1 MTITADLSVRLVSDS
16 SRCSGRVEVLHDG
29 QWGTVCG
36 DRWDLTD
43 ASVVC
48 REVGCG
54 EAVDAPQYGHFGG
67 GSGQIWL
74 DEVDCSGLESSL
86 KNCKSN
92 GWGDHDCQ
100 HNHDAGVICS
110 GDGSSLLAGSHLC
123 SGRVEMYFGG
133 RWGTVCDAVFDDQD
147 AEVVCRELNCGV
159 PVQLLGADT
168 FGKGE
173 EQVWTQ
179 EIQCRGDESQI
190 NFCPE
195 QSSYKKNC
203 THDNDVGLICSGY
216 TALRLVNG
224 SDICSGRV
232 ERQYFSK
239 WGSVCDECMN
249 MRAANVLCREL
260 NCGIAVSVVGVDWF
274 GEGSGEIWADVIDCQ
289 GNETKLSE
297 CSISSWSRA
306 ESSHKQDVGVICS
319 NSSLSLHDGRVRL
332 SGEREC
338 EGEVEVYIHQVWR
351 RVLLD
356 SWSLTE
362 SSVVCRQLGCGSVLN
377 FTNSS
382 SSSDEHS
389 YECVMGFQC
398 SGTEDHLRNCS
409 SPQTL
414 NCSATQQ
421 LTITCLGQRPI
432 RLVGSGG
439 DCAGRL
445 EVFHKG
451 SWGTVCDDFWDIKD
465 AHVVC
470 RQLQCGVALSNQ
482 PVPAWFGPGSG
493 PIWLD
498 DVNCEGNETSLWS
511 CSSRVWGD
519 HDCKHKEDVGVVCSE
534 FKEFRL
540 TEGCEGN
547 VEVFYNGS
555 WGNVCWNQM
564 NRDTASLICQELNCG
579 RSASEPNYSKG
590 LKPHNWLDYFKCRS
604 DDFILWQ
611 CPSSSWAPNHCN
623 EDEVANIICSG
634 EMKFYLHPHQRQCSN
649 HLPLRLSGGKGLCSG
664 RLEVYH
670 NSVWGSVCDDL
681 WDIRDAQVV
690 CRQLGCGAALSVDGN
705 EAFGAGEGV
714 VWMNRVECRGTEIHL
729 WDCPHVL
736 KNHTDCSHKE
746 QVRLICADL
755 SVRLVNGGSRCSG
768 NVEVLHDGQ
777 WGTVCHYYWDMTD
790 AAVVCREVNCGE
802 ALYVT
807 YSAYFGQGSGPITM
821 DLVGCNG
828 SEASLKDCRSEKW
841 NIQYCSHI
849 HDAGVICSETINYGR
864 FARLVDGPH
873 QCSGRVEL
881 LRGNT
886 WMSMC
891 DAVFDDQDAE
901 VVCRELNCGVPV
913 QLLGADTFGKG
924 EGQVWT
930 QEIQCRGDESLSRS
944 CSYASRNVT
953 CSHDNDV
960 GLRCSGY
967 SDHRLMNGPDIC
979 SGRVER
985 QYFSKWGSVCDECMN
1000 MRAANVLC
1008 RELNCGI
1015 AVSVVGVDW
1024 FGEGSGEI
1032 WADVFDCQG
1041 NETKLSECSISSW
1054 SRAESSHKQDVG
1066 VICSSSSL
1074 SLHDGRVR
1082 LSGERECEGEV
1093 EVYIHQV
1100 WRRVLLDS
1108 WSLTESSVV
1117 CRQLGC
1123 GSVLNFTNSSSSSDE
1138 HSYECVMGFQC
1149 SGTEDH
1155 LRNCSSPQTLNC
1167 STTQQL
1173 SITCLGQRS
1182 IRLVGSGGD
1191 CAGRLEVFHKG
1202 SWGTVCDDFW
1212 DIKDAHVVCR
1222 QLQCGVALSNQP
1234 VPAWFGPGS
1243 GPIWLDDV
1251 NCEGNETSLW
1261 SCSSRVWGDHDC
1273 KHKEDVGVVCSE
1285 FKEFRLTEGCEG
1297 NVEVFYNGSWGNV
1310 CLNQMNRDTAS
1321 LICQELNCGRSA
1333 SELNYSDALRSHN
1346 WLDYFNCRSDDSTL
1360 WQCPSSPWGLN
1371 NCNEDEV
1378 TNIICSETVIHE
1390 VPRSH
1395 LICSASPSPYQR
1407 QCSNHLPLRLSGGKG
1422 LCSGRLEVYHNSVW
1436 GSVCDDLWDIRDAQ
1450 VVCRQLA
1457 CGAALS
1463 VDGNE
1468 AFGAGEG
1475 VVWMNRVECRGT
1487 EIHLWDC
1494 PHVLINHTDCSHN
1507 KVRLICADSS
1517 VYTTPAT
1524 TTTTSASPSVS
1535 PQTPL
1540 FNPPVVVIVLGV
1552 LLLLLLVPLLILIQH
1567 NREMRRALSKRRH
1580 RTQTEAVYEEIDH
1593 RHTNTHTHFT
1603 QRVDVPDDNYDDVII
1618 IRQNIQD
1625 INAIRLLGGSR
1636 CSGRVEMPHKN
1647 TWMSVCD
1654 AVFDDQDA
1662 EVVCR
1667 ELNCGV
1673 PVQLL
1678 GADTFG
1684 KGEEQVWTQE
1694 IQCTGEESHISFCL
1708 ISLSPK
1714 DNCTHE
1720 NAVGLTCS
1728 GFSDLR
1734 LVNGSDIC
1742 SGRVERQY
1750 FSKWGSVCDECMN
1763 MRAANVLCRE
1773 LNCGIAV
1780 SVVQGLDWF
1789 GEGSGEIWADVFDC
1803 QGNETKLSECSISSW
1818 SRAESSH
1825 KQDVG
1830 VICSNSSLSLHDGRV
1845 RLSGER
1851 ECEGEV
1857 EVYIHQVWRRVLL
1870 DSWSLTES
1878 SVVCRQLG
1886 CGSVLNFTN
1895 SSSSSDEHSYEC
1907 VMGFQCSGTEDHL
1920 RNCSSPQTL
1929 NCSATQ
1935 QLSITCQS
1943 QRSIRLVGSGG
1954 DCAGRLEVFHKGSWG
1969 TVCDDF
1975 WDIKD
1980 AHVVCRQLQCGVA
1993 LSNQPVPA
2001 WFGSGSGLIWLDDVN
2016 CEGNETSLWSCSS
2029 RVWGD
2034 HDCNH
2039 KEDVGVVCSEFK
2051 ELRLTEGC
2059 EGNVEVFYNG
2069 SWGNV
2074 CWNQMESD
2082 TASLICQELNCGR
2095 SGSLSDSTSRV
2106 PSAYNWL
2113 DNVKCRPHDSN
2124 LWQCPTSPWGKNNCG
2139 QNEVTYIICSGEK
2152 IKITNY
2158 LTCFTSPSPYQR
2170 KCSNHLPLRLSGG
2183 KGLCSGRLEV
2193 YHNSVWGSV
2202 CDDLWDIRDAQVV
2215 CRQLGCGA
2223 ALSTDE
2229 NEAFGAGEGV
2239 VWMNRVECRG
2249 TEIHLWDCP
2258 HVLKNH
2264 TDCSHKEQVRLIC
2277 ADLSVTT
2284 TSATTTSASPSV
2296 FHTKRRAVRWT
2307 TVTPPQTP
2315 PAASLFIPPVVVIVL
2330 GVLLLLLLV
2339 LLLLLLLSL
2348 LILIKNNRVMKRG
2361 TEIHTSYTDLFKR
2374 RHWAQTEA
2382 VYEEIDHRHTN
2393 RESQFTQR
2401 GSLISEEQHSGY
2413 EVADELLSEE
2423 EMVKKVSA
2431 EYYDDV
2437 ITDGLKDTLEQYD
2450 DVITTGQNSDPHKEG
2465 VQEVYDNVK
2474 NDGEDVKNVVVY
2486 ADVLEESV

>member
-1 MTITADLSVRLVSDS
+1 MNITADLILRLVNGG

-36 DRWDLTD
+36 DGWDLRD
-43 ASVVC
+43 AAVVC
-48 REVGCG
+48 REVNCG
-54 EAVDAPQYGHFGG
+54 ETVEPAYWAYFGQ
-67 GSGQIWL
+67 GSGPITMAL
-74 DEVDCSGLESSL
+74 VSCSGSESSL
-86 KNCKSN
+86 KNCRS
-92 GWGDHDCQ
+92 DDSYIQ
-100 HNHDAGVICS
+100 HCSHSDDAGVICS
-110 GDGSSLLAGSHLC
+110 GELLVNGPHLC
-123 SGRVEMYFGG
+123 SGRVELLRGNTWMS
-133 RWGTVCDAVFDDQD
+133 VCDAVFDDQD

-173 EQVWTQ
+173 GQVWTQ
-179 EIQCRGDESQI
+179 EIQCRGDESLI
-190 NFCPE
+190 RSC
-195 QSSYKKNC
+195 SYASNKVTC
-203 THDNDVGLICSGY
+203 SHDNDVGLRCSGY
-216 TALRLVNG
+216 SELRLVNG

-274 GEGSGEIWADVIDCQ
+274 GEGSGEIWADVFDCQ

-421 LTITCLGQRPI
+421 LAITCLGQNYNNVTRSI

-451 SWGTVCDDFWDIKD
+451 SWGTVCDDSWDIKD

-511 CSSRVWGD
+511 CSSPVWGD

-534 FKEFRL
+534 FKELRL

-555 WGNVCWNQM
+555 WGNVCYNQM

-579 RSASEPNYSKG
+579 RSASEFSSSDA
-590 LKPHNWLDYFKCRS
+590 LRSQNWLDYFKCRS
-604 DDFILWQ
+604 HDTTLWQ
-611 CPSSSWAPNHCN
+611 CPSSPWGQNHCN
-623 EDEVANIICSG
+623 KDEVAKITCTETVIDKVPRSHLT
-634 EMKFYLHPHQRQCSN
+634 YSASPSSHHRQCSN

-690 CRQLGCGAALSVDGN
+690 CRQLGCGAALSADGN

-746 QVRLICADL
+746 QVRLICAE
-755 SVRLVNGGSRCSG
+755 SVRLIGGSRPCSG
-768 NVEVLHDGQ
+768 RVEVLLQGQ
-777 WGTVCHYYWDMTD
+777 WGTVCDDGWDMKD
-790 AAVVCREVNCGE
+790 AAVVCREVGCGKP
-802 ALYVT
+802 ARAVGV
-807 YSAYFGQGSGPITM
+807 AFFGQGSGPVWM
-821 DLVGCNG
+821 DEVRCIG
-828 SEASLKDCRSEKW
+828 SEPTLKDCKSTRRKNNNCGHDE
-841 NIQYCSHI
+841 
-849 HDAGVICSETINYGR
+849 DAGVIYRIP
-864 FARLVDGPH
+864 RLVNGSH
-873 QCSGRVEL
+873 LCSGRVEVKH
-881 LRGNT
+881 GKKWET
-886 WMSMC
+886 VC
-891 DAVFDDQDAE
+891 DPTFDKRDAE

-913 QLLGADTFGKG
+913 QLLRGATFGEG

-930 QEIQCRGDESLSRS
+930 QKIQCRGDESYFVFCPTSTS
-944 CSYASRNVT
+944 QENCT
-953 CSHDNDV
+953 HDN
-960 GLRCSGY
+960 Y
-967 SDHRLMNGPDIC
+967 
-979 SGRVER
+979 
-985 QYFSKWGSVCDECMN
+985 
-1000 MRAANVLC
+1000 
-1008 RELNCGI
+1008 
-1015 AVSVVGVDW
+1015 
-1024 FGEGSGEI
+1024 
-1032 WADVFDCQG
+1032 
-1041 NETKLSECSISSW
+1041 
-1054 SRAESSHKQDVG
+1054 VG
-1066 VICSSSSL
+1066 VICS
-1074 SLHDGRVR
+1074 G
-1082 LSGERECEGEV
+1082 
-1093 EVYIHQV
+1093 
-1100 WRRVLLDS
+1100 
-1108 WSLTESSVV
+1108 
-1117 CRQLGC
+1117 
-1123 GSVLNFTNSSSSSDE
+1123 
-1138 HSYECVMGFQC
+1138 
-1149 SGTEDH
+1149 
-1155 LRNCSSPQTLNC
+1155 
-1167 STTQQL
+1167 
-1173 SITCLGQRS
+1173 
-1182 IRLVGSGGD
+1182 
-1191 CAGRLEVFHKG
+1191 
-1202 SWGTVCDDFW
+1202 
-1212 DIKDAHVVCR
+1212 
-1222 QLQCGVALSNQP
+1222 
-1234 VPAWFGPGS
+1234 
-1243 GPIWLDDV
+1243 
-1251 NCEGNETSLW
+1251 
-1261 SCSSRVWGDHDC
+1261 
-1273 KHKEDVGVVCSE
+1273 
-1285 FKEFRLTEGCEG
+1285 
-1297 NVEVFYNGSWGNV
+1297 
-1310 CLNQMNRDTAS
+1310 
-1321 LICQELNCGRSA
+1321 
-1333 SELNYSDALRSHN
+1333 YS
-1346 WLDYFNCRSDDSTL
+1346 
-1360 WQCPSSPWGLN
+1360 
-1371 NCNEDEV
+1371 
-1378 TNIICSETVIHE
+1378 
-1390 VPRSH
+1390 
-1395 LICSASPSPYQR
+1395 
-1407 QCSNHLPLRLSGGKG
+1407 
-1422 LCSGRLEVYHNSVW
+1422 
-1436 GSVCDDLWDIRDAQ
+1436 Q
-1450 VVCRQLA
+1450 VV
-1457 CGAALS
+1457 
-1463 VDGNE
+1463 
-1468 AFGAGEG
+1468 
-1475 VVWMNRVECRGT
+1475 
-1487 EIHLWDC
+1487 
-1494 PHVLINHTDCSHN
+1494 
-1507 KVRLICADSS
+1507 
-1517 VYTTPAT
+1517 
-1524 TTTTSASPSVS
+1524 
-1535 PQTPL
+1535 
-1540 FNPPVVVIVLGV
+1540 
-1552 LLLLLLVPLLILIQH
+1552 
-1567 NREMRRALSKRRH
+1567 
-1580 RTQTEAVYEEIDH
+1580 
-1593 RHTNTHTHFT
+1593 
-1603 QRVDVPDDNYDDVII
+1603 
-1618 IRQNIQD
+1618 
-1625 INAIRLLGGSR
+1625 
-1636 CSGRVEMPHKN
+1636 
-1647 TWMSVCD
+1647 
-1654 AVFDDQDA
+1654 
-1662 EVVCR
+1662 
-1667 ELNCGV
+1667 
-1673 PVQLL
+1673 
-1678 GADTFG
+1678 
-1684 KGEEQVWTQE
+1684 
-1694 IQCTGEESHISFCL
+1694 
-1708 ISLSPK
+1708 
-1714 DNCTHE
+1714 
-1720 NAVGLTCS
+1720 
-1728 GFSDLR
+1728 

-1780 SVVQGLDWF
+1780 SVVGVDWF

-1935 QLSITCQS
+1935 QLSITCLGQNYNIC

-1969 TVCDDF
+1969 TVCDDS

-1980 AHVVCRQLQCGVA
+1980 AHVVCRQLQCGVS

-2001 WFGSGSGLIWLDDVN
+2001 WFGPGSGPIWLDDVN
-2016 CEGNETSLWSCSS
+2016 CEGNEASLWSCSS
-2029 RVWGD
+2029 QVWGD
-2034 HDCNH
+2034 HDCKH

-2059 EGNVEVFYNG
+2059 KGNVEVFYNG

-2074 CWNQMESD
+2074 CVNQMDRD

-2095 SGSLSDSTSRV
+2095 SASEPNYSVGV
-2106 PSAYNWL
+2106 GVMAAPNWL
-2113 DNVKCRPHDSN
+2113 DYLRCRKHDIT
-2124 LWQCPTSPWGKNNCG
+2124 LWQCPSLPWGLNNCYH
-2139 QNEVTYIICSGEK
+2139 NEVASIMCSEK
-2152 IKITNY
+2152 ESNVSPRSH
-2158 LTCFTSPSPYQR
+2158 LTCSTSHQR
-2170 KCSNHLPLRLSGG
+2170 PCTNHLPLRLSGG

-2223 ALSTDE
+2223 ALSADG
-2229 NEAFGAGEGV
+2229 NETFGAGEGV

-2249 TEIHLWDCP
+2249 TEIHLLVSVYNSCHNNISFSFSFSDKQEISDSSTNSSSLQSSSGCDCTGSFA
-2258 HVLKNH
+2258 LTALSAAAD
-2264 TDCSHKEQVRLIC
+2264 TDS
-2277 ADLSVTT
+2277 
-2284 TSATTTSASPSV
+2284 
-2296 FHTKRRAVRWT
+2296 TK
-2307 TVTPPQTP
+2307 Q
-2315 PAASLFIPPVVVIVL
+2315 
-2330 GVLLLLLLV
+2330 
-2339 LLLLLLLSL
+2339 
-2348 LILIKNNRVMKRG
+2348 
-2361 TEIHTSYTDLFKR
+2361 
-2374 RHWAQTEA
+2374 
-2382 VYEEIDHRHTN
+2382 
-2393 RESQFTQR
+2393 
-2401 GSLISEEQHSGY
+2401 
-2413 EVADELLSEE
+2413 
-2423 EMVKKVSA
+2423 
-2431 EYYDDV
+2431 
-2437 ITDGLKDTLEQYD
+2437 KD
-2450 DVITTGQNSDPHKEG
+2450 
-2465 VQEVYDNVK
+2465 
-2474 NDGEDVKNVVVY
+2474 
-2486 ADVLEESV
+2486 EESSL